1 MKKTE
6 AVFTLDSVF
15 NLGKTLSDL
24 SDPEEILKVS
34 ILSLMGKL
42 KINKVAGFILSSTA
56 KFKLV
61 YSSGVKVVN
70 QLNLSC
76 SSVPLNLTKLKTAT
90 IENFNHKLKS
100 FVKSNG
106 FNYIFPVRLAQVQ
119 KRQNEQIF
127 GLIFIKTKR
136 KNFTKSEIDY
146 INFVLNLTAISLKNI
161 FSLIE
166 LRKSIFNLTT
176 LNEFIQSIFLKK
188 SEEEIF
194 TSFALI
200 LIGHFKVDNV
210 IVARIENETMKIFSF
225 PENKSFKL
233 ELIKKILRLE
243 SSSVLMKH
251 PNFRLAIAKSPGDS
265 TRNYVLLL
273 GSKNHK
279 NFEAEKIDL
288 IKSFFTSFI
297 NAVENLRMLNFEY
310 DIKLACE
317 IQKKLLPS
325 EIPKDKRVEIYAL
338 TIPSKIV
345 GGDYYDVIKINRDE
359 FIIVIAD
366 VCGKGLSSA
375 LLMSNLQAS
384 LKSIL
389 IFTNDVRKIVN
400 LLNKVAIQN
409 TPADEFITLFICK
422 INLRNYTLEYVNA
435 GHNPPFLLSDGKIK
449 FLDEG
454 GTVLGVFESKY
465 KSEKVKVKPR
475 DIIFLY
481 TDGIVEITNKFGTEI
496 GIDEIVKLVKA
507 HQKSTANKI
516 GNEINKFINAYAQ
529 RMEQPDDMTMVVVK
543 FK

>member
-6 AVFTLDSVF
+6 AIFTLDSVF

-24 SDPEEILKVS
+24 SNPDEILKVS

-42 KINKVAGFILSSTA
+42 KINKVAGFILSSGG
-56 KFKLV
+56 KFKLI
-61 YSSGVKVVN
+61 YSNGVKTVN
-70 QLNLSC
+70 ELSF
-76 SSVPLNLTKLKTAT
+76 SRSLAPLNLIKLKTAT
-90 IENFNHKLKS
+90 IKNFNHKLKN
-100 FVKSNG
+100 FIKSNG
-106 FNYIFPVRLAQVQ
+106 FNYLFQVRLSQVQ
-119 KRQNEQIF
+119 KKQNEQIF
-127 GLIFIKTKR
+127 GLIFIKTR
-136 KNFTKSEIDY
+136 EKNFTKSEIDY

-200 LIGHFKVDNV
+200 LMGHFKIDSV

-225 PENKSFKL
+225 PENKSFKF
-233 ELIKKILRLE
+233 ELIKKILRLK
-243 SSSVLMKH
+243 SSSILTHH
-251 PNFRLAIAKSPGDS
+251 PNFRLVIVQNPGN
-265 TRNYVLLL
+265 TGRNYILLL
-273 GSKNHK
+273 GSKGYK
-279 NFEAEKIDL
+279 NFEIEKIDL

-297 NAVENLRMLNFEY
+297 NAVENLKMLNFEY
-310 DIKLACE
+310 DIKLAYE

-325 EIPKDKRVEIYAL
+325 ELPNDGRFEIYAL

-345 GGDYYDVIKINRDE
+345 GGDYYDVIKINKDE

-400 LLNKVAIQN
+400 LLNKVSIQN

-422 INLRNYTLEYVNA
+422 INLRNYTIEYVNA
-435 GHNPPFLLSDGKIK
+435 GHNPPFLLSNGEIK
-449 FLDEG
+449 FLDKG

-465 KSEKVKVKPR
+465 KSEKVKLKPG
-475 DIIFLY
+475 DVIFLY
-481 TDGIVEITNKFGTEI
+481 TDGIIEIKNKFGIEI
-496 GIDEIVKLVKA
+496 GIDEIIKLVKT
-507 HQKSTANKI
+507 HQRLTANKI
-516 GNEINKFINAYAQ
+516 GSAINKFINTYAQ
-529 RMEQPDDMTMVVVK
+529 GIEQSDDMTMVVVK